1 MELKVKEV
9 GAVEEK
15 SAVQVEE
22 QLLEKAEQQH
32 QEETVEVNETPD
44 IEKVDMS
51 NTTEPEKEIET
62 VEPEDTTEKE
72 STQSSEL
79 NEEDVLSFIKNRYD
93 KQINSVSDLL
103 EERKES
109 EELPE
114 DVSAYFEYKK
124 KTGRGIEDYVKLN
137 RNFDDMPEDQ
147 LLTEYILA
155 TEEGLDKEDAEL
167 LMDDYSFDETLDD
180 EVQVRKVKLARKKA
194 IVKAKKFFNEQ
205 KEMYKQPLE
214 SSTGAF
220 SEDSEEYK
228 SYKQYVEQAKT
239 FEQEQAR
246 KVSWFNQETD
256 KVLNSEFKGFNF
268 TIGDTKVLYNPGG
281 SVDEIKKA
289 QDTPMKFIGKYLD
302 DQGLIKDAA
311 GYHKALAAALNP
323 DRFAKFFYEQGKSD
337 ATEDVNRKMK
347 NINMTTRNAPE
358 VTTKGKT
365 QYRSISSSSGKGLK
379 IKSIKRKS

>member
-32 QEETVEVNETPD
+32 QEEPVEVNETPD

-62 VEPEDTTEKE
+62 VESEDTTEKE

-79 NEEDVLSFIKNRYD
+79 NEEEVLSFIKNRYN

>member
-32 QEETVEVNETPD
+32 QDETVEVNETPD

-103 EERKES
+103 EERNES

>member
-79 NEEDVLSFIKNRYD
+79 NEEDVLSFIKNRYN

-289 QDTPMKFIGKYLD
+289 QDTPMKFIGKHLD

-365 QYRSISSSSGKGLK
+365 QFRSISSSSGKGLK

>member
-32 QEETVEVNETPD
+32 QDETVEVNETPD

-103 EERKES
+103 EERNES

-180 EVQVRKVKLARKKA
+180 EVQVRKVKRALK
-194 IVKAKKFFNEQ
+194 
-205 KEMYKQPLE
+205 LE
-214 SSTGAF
+214 NM
-220 SEDSEEYK
+220 E
-228 SYKQYVEQAKT
+228 VH
-239 FEQEQAR
+239 R
-246 KVSWFNQETD
+246 LNMET
-256 KVLNSEFKGFNF
+256 S
-268 TIGDTKVLYNPGG
+268 P
-281 SVDEIKKA
+281 
-289 QDTPMKFIGKYLD
+289 
-302 DQGLIKDAA
+302 
-311 GYHKALAAALNP
+311 
-323 DRFAKFFYEQGKSD
+323 
-337 ATEDVNRKMK
+337 
-347 NINMTTRNAPE
+347 
-358 VTTKGKT
+358 
-365 QYRSISSSSGKGLK
+365 
-379 IKSIKRKS
+379 

>member
-62 VEPEDTTEKE
+62 VESEDTTEKE

-79 NEEDVLSFIKNRYD
+79 NEEEVLSFIKNRYN

>member
-32 QEETVEVNETPD
+32 QEDVVEVNETPD

-79 NEEDVLSFIKNRYD
+79 NEEEVLSFIKNRYN

-194 IVKAKKFFNEQ
+194 IVKAKRFFNEQ

-268 TIGDTKVLYNPGG
+268 AIGDTKVLYNPGG

>member
-220 SEDSEEYK
+220 SEDNEEYK

>member
-32 QEETVEVNETPD
+32 QEDVVEVNETPD

-79 NEEDVLSFIKNRYD
+79 NEEEVLSFIKNRYN

-268 TIGDTKVLYNPGG
+268 AIGDTKVLYNPGG

>member
-51 NTTEPEKEIET
+51 NTAEPEKEIET

>member
-32 QEETVEVNETPD
+32 QEDVVEVNETPD

-72 STQSSEL
+72 STQPSEL
-79 NEEDVLSFIKNRYD
+79 NEEEVLSFIKNRYN

>member
-32 QEETVEVNETPD
+32 QEDVVEVNETPD

-62 VEPEDTTEKE
+62 VEPKDTTEKE

-79 NEEDVLSFIKNRYD
+79 NEEEVLSFIKNRYN

-194 IVKAKKFFNEQ
+194 IVKAKRFFNEQ

-268 TIGDTKVLYNPGG
+268 AIGDTKVLYNPGG

>member
-22 QLLEKAEQQH
+22 QLLEKAEHQH
-32 QEETVEVNETPD
+32 QEDVVEVNETPD

-51 NTTEPEKEIET
+51 NTTKPEKEIET

-72 STQSSEL
+72 STQPSEL
-79 NEEDVLSFIKNRYD
+79 NEEEVLSFIKNRYN

-281 SVDEIKKA
+281 SVDEIKKS

-302 DQGLIKDAA
+302 DKGLIKDAA